1 MSYEIIF
8 LKGLLFTIV
17 AEIGAGVL
25 FRIFES
31 KFGFFRKKVLG
42 EIEWGKF
49 VGVIA
54 MATVMTLPYVWFV
67 LPALVTPK
75 IVFQVVAELFAWLM
89 EAVFYVFCFKLKARE
104 AVVFSFVL
112 NLVSVVLGLLF
123 FRT

>member
-1 MSYEIIF
+1 MQYELVF
-8 LKGLLFTIV
+8 LKALLFTV
-17 AEIGAGVL
+17 ATEVVAGMF
-25 FRIFES
+25 FRLVET
-31 KFGFFRKKVLG
+31 KLGFFKKKVLG
-42 EIEWGKF
+42 KIAWWKF
-49 VGVIA
+49 VVVIG

-123 FRT
+123 FKP

>member
-17 AEIGAGVL
+17 AELGAGIL
-25 FRIFES
+25 FRILETRL
-31 KFGFFRKKVLG
+31 GFFKKKVLG
-42 EIEWGKF
+42 KIEWWKF
-49 VGVIA
+49 VVVIA

-67 LPALVTPK
+67 LSFLVTPK

-89 EAVFYVFCFKLKARE
+89 EAVFYVFCFQLKARE

-123 FRT
+123 FKV